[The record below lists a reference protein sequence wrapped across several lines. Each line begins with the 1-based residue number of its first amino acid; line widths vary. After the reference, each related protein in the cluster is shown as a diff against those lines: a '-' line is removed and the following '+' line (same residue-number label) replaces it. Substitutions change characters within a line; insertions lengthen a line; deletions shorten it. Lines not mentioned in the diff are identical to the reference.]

1 MVNLGMNEYLSKDFI
16 EKILDAHLED
26 SRGAE
31 HYAYDIVKREL
42 MAAPGT
48 SIKHGK
54 WVWKDFG
61 DHNGFL
67 TLCCSECLETC
78 GARENAN
85 YCPNCGAYMRETY
98 LVNLYE

>member
-1 MVNLGMNEYLSKDFI
+1 MVNLGMNKYLSEEFI
-16 EKILDAHLED
+16 IKLLDAHLKD

-31 HYAYDIVKREL
+31 HYAYDVVKREL

-48 SIKHGK
+48 NINHGK

-85 YCPNCGAYMRETY
+85 YCPNCGADMR
-98 LVNLYE
+98 